1 MSAAECVLPEVQE
14 GCDDL
19 YSPAVEDDCEGVPS
33 LRGTSAYELGLFT
46 PACLCLGAVSEEC
59 MAATLQPGSSLVAS
73 GYCLYSS
80 STFFAL
86 TLGAGVQIFTLDPHI
101 GEFVLTHPN
110 VAVPQRGA
118 IYSLNEAIYSLNVGR
133 AAADVHRGPAGRQR
147 RERRALHREV
157 HWVDGWRRAPDAA
170 LRRHLWLPRRLKECK
185 RQASP
190 AVRGGADGIPGRAGG
205 GARPDRGDTS

>member
-1 MSAAECVLPEVQE
+1 MYEQA
-14 GCDDL
+14 
-19 YSPAVEDDCEGVPS
+19 PS
-33 LRGTSAYELGLFT
+33 FP
-46 PACLCLGAVSEEC
+46 PACLCPGAVSEEC
-59 MAATLQPGSSLVAS
+59 MAATLQPGSSLVGLAS

-101 GEFVLTHPN
+101 GECVLTHPN
-110 VAVPQRGA
+110 VAVPLATRRDLLAQRG
-118 IYSLNEAIYSLNVGR
+118 EPQGVGR

-205 GARPDRGDTS
+205 GARPDLGDTS